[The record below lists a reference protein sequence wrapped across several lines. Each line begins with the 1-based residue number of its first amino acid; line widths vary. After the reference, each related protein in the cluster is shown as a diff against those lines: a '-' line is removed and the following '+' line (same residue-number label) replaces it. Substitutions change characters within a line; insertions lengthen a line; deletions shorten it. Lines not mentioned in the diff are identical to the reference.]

1 MSELVYL
8 ETSIFSFYYDQ
19 RTAPSAIARREWTQ
33 EWWERDRTQYQLLTS
48 TAVYDELR
56 RGTKPQKDQALALAL
71 TIPAVSPTHEIGE
84 IVQVYTA
91 QYVMPRDPLGDAL
104 HLALASY
111 HKCDYLLTWNC
122 DHLANA
128 RKFGHI
134 RRVNMLLGL
143 HNPLLVTPL
152 ELKGGENHD
161 G

>member
-1 MSELVYL
+1 MSERIYL
-8 ETSIFSFYYDQ
+8 ETSIFSFYYDT
-19 RTAPSAIARREWTQ
+19 RTAPSAVARREWTQ
-33 EWWERDRTQYQLLTS
+33 EWWENDRLQYQLLTS

-71 TIPAVSPTHEIGE
+71 TLPAVSPTQAISE
-84 IVQVYTA
+84 IVQVYIA

-122 DHLANA
+122 EHLANA

-134 RRVNMLLGL
+134 RRINMLLGL
-143 HNPLLVTPL
+143 HAPMLVTPL
-152 ELKGGENHD
+152 ELQGGEDHER
-161 G
+161 

>member
-1 MSELVYL
+1 MRELVYL
-8 ETSIFSFYYDQ
+8 ETSIFSFYYDT
-19 RTAPSAIARREWTQ
+19 RTAPAAVARREWTR
-33 EWWERDRTQYQLLTS
+33 EWWEEYASEYRLLTS

-56 RGTKPQKDQALALAL
+56 RGTKPQKDQAFALAL
-71 TIPAVSPTHEIGE
+71 TIPAVSPTPEIGE
-84 IVQVYTA
+84 IVQVYTT
-91 QYVMPRDPLGDAL
+91 QYVMPRDPFGDAL

-122 DHLANA
+122 EHLANA

-152 ELKGGENHD
+152 ELKGGECD
-161 G
+161 EG

>member
-1 MSELVYL
+1 MVGAV
-8 ETSIFSFYYDQ
+8 SI
-19 RTAPSAIARREWTQ
+19 T
-33 EWWERDRTQYQLLTS
+33 YQFITS

-56 RGTKPQKDQALALAL
+56 RGTKLWKEQALALAL
-71 TIPAVSPTHEIGE
+71 TIPAISPTQEIGE

-122 DHLANA
+122 EHLANA

-143 HNPLLVTPL
+143 HNPLLITPL
-152 ELKGGENHD
+152 ELQGGGNNDE

>member
-1 MSELVYL
+1 M
-8 ETSIFSFYYDQ
+8 DK
-19 RTAPSAIARREWTQ
+19 RRWKQ
-33 EWWERDRTQYQLLTS
+33 YRLQYQLLTS

-56 RGTKPQKDQALALAL
+56 RGAKPHKDQALALAL
-71 TIPAVSPTHEIGE
+71 TIPAVSPTQAIIE
-84 IVQVYTA
+84 IVQVYMA

-111 HKCDYLLTWNC
+111 YKCDYLLTWNC

-134 RRVNMLLGL
+134 RRINMLLGL

-152 ELKGGENHD
+152 ELKGGETNE